1 MNCSY
6 DFGTINFKAGTS
18 YGLRSLAASSTAP
31 TFTFTGLPAGQATLY
46 MCVVDSDG
54 AQTCEDATVVVKEPA
69 KNFKVTDAL
78 SSFDVGQLAG
88 SGDVS
93 VLAAG
98 AQALQ
103 SLSDFASKGSSS
115 DAAGGSTAVQQTDEE
130 QKQVQSAI
138 AAKTKAMIS
147 SLASSA
153 GSLVDDPQTM
163 SQVGCS
169 AGGWIMPVSAAVLMQ
184 CWCSVAAVA
193 RVASS
198 TWCTGAEML
207 APMHAHS

>member
-1 MNCSY
+1 LPAYCSANAHRFPYLIRSY

-31 TFTFTGLPAGQATLY
+31 TFTFTGLPAGDATLY
-46 MCVVDSDG
+46 VCVVDTDG
-54 AQTCEDATVVVKEPA
+54 AQTCEDTTVVIKEPA

-103 SLSDFASKGSSS
+103 SLSDFANKGSSS
-115 DAAGGSTAVQQTDEE
+115 GAAGDAAAPQPTAEE

-163 SQVGCS
+163 SQVS
-169 AGGWIMPVSAAVLMQ
+169 RLTILFIMLSSLAVSGL
-184 CWCSVAAVA
+184 
-193 RVASS
+193 
-198 TWCTGAEML
+198 T
-207 APMHAHS
+207 

>member
-1 MNCSY
+1 M
-6 DFGTINFKAGTS
+6 
-18 YGLRSLAASSTAP
+18 RSLAASSTAP
-31 TFTFTGLPAGQATLY
+31 TFTFTGLPAGEATLY
-46 MCVVDSDG
+46 VCVVDTDG
-54 AQTCEDATVVVKEPA
+54 AHTCEDTTVVVKEPA

-78 SSFDVGQLAG
+78 STFDVGQLAG

-103 SLSDFASKGSSS
+103 SLSDFASKGASGGADG
-115 DAAGGSTAVQQTDEE
+115 DAAASQPTEEE

-163 SQVGCS
+163 SQVS
-169 AGGWIMPVSAAVLMQ
+169 RDAASCCLIQ
-184 CWCSVAAVA
+184 TAA
-193 RVASS
+193 RGPRLS
-198 TWCTGAEML
+198 GPL
-207 APMHAHS
+207 AAQT

>member
-1 MNCSY
+1 VICSY
-6 DFGTINFKAGTS
+6 DFGTLDFKAGMS

-31 TFTFTGLPAGQATLY
+31 TFTFTGLPAGEATLY
-46 MCVVDSDG
+46 VCVVDTDG
-54 AQTCEDATVVVKEPA
+54 ASTCQDTTVVVKEPA

-103 SLSDFASKGSSS
+103 SLSDLTNKGASSG
-115 DAAGGSTAVQQTDEE
+115 AAGDATAPQPTEEE

-138 AAKTKAMIS
+138 AAKTKAMII

-163 SQVGCS
+163 SQVSMRIILCS
-169 AGGWIMPVSAAVLMQ
+169 TLGYLCCAGQRSCCHCAAF
-184 CWCSVAAVA
+184 VA
-193 RVASS
+193 
-198 TWCTGAEML
+198 C
-207 APMHAHS
+207 

>member
-1 MNCSY
+1 M
-6 DFGTINFKAGTS
+6 
-18 YGLRSLAASSTAP
+18 RSLAASSTAP
-31 TFTFTGLPAGQATLY
+31 TFTFTGLPAGEATLY
-46 MCVVDSDG
+46 VCVVDSDG
-54 AQTCEDATVVVKEPA
+54 AQTCEDAKVVVKEPP
-69 KNFKVTDAL
+69 KSFKVTDAL

-103 SLSDFASKGSSS
+103 SLSDFASKGGNSSG
-115 DAAGGSTAVQQTDEE
+115 AAGVSAAPQQTEEE

-163 SQVGCS
+163 SQVRSCT
-169 AGGWIMPVSAAVLMQ
+169 LLL
-184 CWCSVAAVA
+184 CVA
-193 RVASS
+193 
-198 TWCTGAEML
+198 
-207 APMHAHS
+207 